1 MHSAGAEKPFSQV
14 EFPKMVRCSDVLLV
28 MIQTLRICGATL
40 FLLFFGFFC
49 FICRVLGTWQSNQA
63 LTLDLF
69 ADHALIMH

>member
-40 FLLFFGFFC
+40 FFALFRFFLLYLSGFGNMAVESSSYSR
-49 FICRVLGTWQSNQA
+49 FIC
-63 LTLDLF
+63 
-69 ADHALIMH
+69 